1 MLENIELAASNMPW
15 LFSAFFFVFGACVGS
30 FLNVCI
36 YRIPEG
42 KSIISPPSHCK
53 CGAKIKW
60 YDNIPILSWFILKGR
75 ARCCYE
81 PFSFRYPFVE
91 TLCAVVFAC
100 IWNFFPM
107 AQAFAYMFFF
117 ALMVVV
123 SFIDID
129 CMELPDLLT
138 VGGCVAG
145 VVVSFLVPQ
154 IHVKDAMEG
163 APFLFYAIKS
173 ALISVIGIAVSTGF
187 LYWFRLLAEYVFKRE
202 AMGEGDVVLIGCI
215 GAFCGWQGAIFAIFG
230 GSLIGSLIMIPII
243 IWFRI
248 FVRRKKIME
257 TIPYGPWLAIGAAVY
272 LFVQKYVDFYFEG
285 IKAIFF

>member
-1 MLENIELAASNMPW
+1 
-15 LFSAFFFVFGACVGS
+15 
-30 FLNVCI
+30 
-36 YRIPEG
+36 
-42 KSIISPPSHCK
+42 
-53 CGAKIKW
+53 
-60 YDNIPILSWFILKGR
+60 
-75 ARCCYE
+75 
-81 PFSFRYPFVE
+81 
-91 TLCAVVFAC
+91 
-100 IWNFFPM
+100 
-107 AQAFAYMFFF
+107 
-117 ALMVVV
+117 
-123 SFIDID
+123 
-129 CMELPDLLT
+129 
-138 VGGCVAG
+138 
-145 VVVSFLVPQ
+145 
-154 IHVKDAMEG
+154 MEG